1 MFFVHEL
8 PLLLLIGPL
17 HLLSPTLYVLY
28 IHYFLF
34 TLSFFSHLL
43 AVFVFSQK
51 LRIGLDQVH
60 FLKASKSS
68 APWGTDSI
76 VPFPFRGLF
85 FIVPHCSCRRW
96 LSPRSRSA
104 KRIVFLSS
112 LSPPGFSH
120 FFPSATF
127 PRTARMILI
136 SCFAFRR
143 MRYFPP

>member
-1 MFFVHEL
+1 MTLIFFLSVKYL
-8 PLLLLIGPL
+8 RTYCLI
-17 HLLSPTLYVLY
+17 
-28 IHYFLF
+28 
-34 TLSFFSHLL
+34 
-43 AVFVFSQK
+43 QK
-51 LRIGLDQVH
+51 TMGDHSSCISGIIYRSIVAYKTMYKSRLRIGLDQVH

-127 PRTARMILI
+127 PRTTRMILI

-143 MRYFPP
+143 IRYFPP